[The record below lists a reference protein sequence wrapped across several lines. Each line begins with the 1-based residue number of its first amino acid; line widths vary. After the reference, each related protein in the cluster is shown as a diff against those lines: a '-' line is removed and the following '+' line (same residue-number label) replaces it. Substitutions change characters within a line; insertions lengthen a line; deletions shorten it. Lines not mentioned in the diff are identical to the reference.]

1 MRTSLSISRSTRV
14 RYTEPRTDLSV
25 TSYFQPVSV
34 KVGEGPHYVSES
46 KEVHRVDDPQILF
59 QPSRP
64 SRPSRQHRT
73 FLMTDYEPSRRPLN
87 HTDSWLEKHFGS
99 TSSLSASGSSMEL
112 SRPGSRGAQGSGLRR
127 SASICDIRPL
137 ANGSNEFYA
146 TVRKSGK
153 VPEVKMREKKPE
165 RNYYSENR
173 MSANFSSSGHPVRPP
188 RRQKHSDY
196 GYSSLTRQAR
206 DMTGSDRQYTSLRY
220 QAMSSHQWFTL

>member
-1 MRTSLSISRSTRV
+1 MTSLCSHYYS
-14 RYTEPRTDLSV
+14 P
-25 TSYFQPVSV
+25 QPLSV

-46 KEVHRVDDPQILF
+46 KEVHRVDDNQLLF
-59 QPSRP
+59 QPNRP
-64 SRPSRQHRT
+64 SRARPGRT

-112 SRPGSRGAQGSGLRR
+112 SRPGSRDGPGLRR
-127 SASICDIRPL
+127 SNSICDIRPL

-153 VPEVKMREKKPE
+153 VPEVKLREKKPE

-173 MSANFSSSGHPVRPP
+173 QSANFSSSGHPVRPP
-188 RRQKHSDY
+188 RRQKQGDY
-196 GYSSLTRQAR
+196 GYSSLSRQAMDR
-206 DMTGSDRQYTSLRY
+206 NYSDRQYNSLR
-220 QAMSSHQWFTL
+220 